1 MEEVVVISVKHSPV
15 RNYNMKIIC
24 IGRNYSEHA
33 KELKNEIPDKPVV
46 FLKPQTALLK
56 DNKPFYYPEWTKDL
70 HYETELVLKICKQGK
85 YIDGKF
91 ARKYFDEVTVGIDFT
106 ARDLQSQ
113 QKSKGLPWEIAKAFD
128 NSAVIGVF
136 KKADV
141 ANDFNFSMNLN
152 GAEVQKGN
160 TNDMMFSFEKIIAYA
175 SQFFTLQT
183 GDLIFTGTPAGVG
196 PVKIGDRLEGFL
208 ETEKVFDFEVK

>member
-1 MEEVVVISVKHSPV
+1 
-15 RNYNMKIIC
+15 MKIIC

-56 DNKPFYYPEWTKDL
+56 DNKPFYYPEWTTDL

-85 YIDGKF
+85 YIDEKF
-91 ARKYFDEVTVGIDFT
+91 ARKYFEDVTVGIDFT

-113 QKSKGLPWEIAKAFD
+113 QKAKGLPWEIAKAFD
-128 NSAVIGVF
+128 GSAVIGEF
-136 KKADV
+136 KRVSMDARTGY
-141 ANDFNFSMNLN
+141 NFSLNLN
-152 GAEVQKGN
+152 GTQVQLGD
-160 TNDMMFSFEKIIAYA
+160 TNEMMFSFEKIIAYA

-183 GDLIFTGTPAGVG
+183 GDLVFTGTPAGVG

-208 ETEKVFDFEVK
+208 ENEKVFDFDVR

>member
-1 MEEVVVISVKHSPV
+1 
-15 RNYNMKIIC
+15 MKIIC
-24 IGRNYSEHA
+24 VGRNYSEHA
-33 KELKNEIPDKPVV
+33 KELKNEIPDKPVI

-70 HYETELVLKICKQGK
+70 HYETELVLKVCKQGK
-85 YIDGKF
+85 YIDEKF
-91 ARKYFDEVTVGIDFT
+91 AGKYFDEVTVGIDFT

-113 QKSKGLPWEIAKAFD
+113 QKAKGLPWEIAKAFD
-128 NSAVIGVF
+128 NSAVIGSF
-136 KKADV
+136 KKV
-141 ANDFNFSMNLN
+141 SSESGINFSMNLN
-152 GAEVQKGN
+152 GAEAQKGN
-160 TNDMMFSFEKIIAYA
+160 TNDMMFSFGKIIAYV

>member
-1 MEEVVVISVKHSPV
+1 
-15 RNYNMKIIC
+15 MKIIC

-85 YIDGKF
+85 YIEEKF

-113 QKSKGLPWEIAKAFD
+113 QKAKGLPWEIAKAFD
-128 NSAVIGVF
+128 NSAVIGDIRKL
-136 KKADV
+136 KKFGNWETAGI
-141 ANDFNFSMNLN
+141 NFSLNLN
-152 GAEVQKGN
+152 GTEVQKGD

-196 PVKIGDRLEGFL
+196 AIKIGDRLEGFL
-208 ETEKVFDFEVK
+208 EGESVFAFEVK

>member
-1 MEEVVVISVKHSPV
+1 
-15 RNYNMKIIC
+15 MKIIC

-70 HYETELVLKICKQGK
+70 HYETEVVLKVCKQGK
-85 YIDGKF
+85 YVDEKF
-91 ARKYFDEVTVGIDFT
+91 AHKYFEEVTVGIDFT

-113 QKSKGLPWEIAKAFD
+113 QKAKGLPWEIAKAFD
-128 NSAVIGVF
+128 NSAVIGSF
-136 KKADV
+136 KKLSDV
-141 ANDFNFSMNLN
+141 QQAYTGIAFSMQLN
-152 GAEVQKGN
+152 GKTVQQGN
-160 TNDMMFSFEKIIAYA
+160 TADMMFSFSKIIAYA

-196 PVKIGDRLEGFL
+196 PVNIGDRLEGFL
-208 ETEKVFDFEVK
+208 GNEKVFDFEVK

>member
-1 MEEVVVISVKHSPV
+1 
-15 RNYNMKIIC
+15 MKIIC

-70 HYETELVLKICKQGK
+70 HYETELVLKVCKQGK
-85 YIDGKF
+85 YIDEKF

-113 QKSKGLPWEIAKAFD
+113 QKTKGLPWEIAKAFD
-128 NSAVIGVF
+128 NSAVIGEF
-136 KKADV
+136 RKATIDGD
-141 ANDFNFSMNLN
+141 NGINFSMNLN
-152 GAEVQKGN
+152 GIEVQKGN
-160 TNDMMFSFEKIIAYA
+160 TNETLFSFEKIIAYA

-196 PVKIGDRLEGFL
+196 AVKIGDRLEGFL
-208 ETEKVFDFEVK
+208 ESEKVFDFEVK